1 MNRITT
7 SYIIGLIAV
16 SLAIGIAA
24 VIALKALTT
33 TEWMQDNR
41 HITTTIVG
49 ASIIAPWLVAIVR
62 MRRPA

>member
-7 SYIIGLIAV
+7 SYIIGLVAV

-33 TEWMQDNR
+33 NEWMRDNR
-41 HITTTIVG
+41 HAVTTIIG

>member
-1 MNRITT
+1 MKITT

-16 SLAIGIAA
+16 SVGIGIAA

-33 TEWMQDNR
+33 TEWMRDNR
-41 HITTTIVG
+41 HITTTIIG

>member
-7 SYIIGLIAV
+7 SYIIGLVAV
-16 SLAIGIAA
+16 SVGIGIAA

-33 TEWMQDNR
+33 PEWMQGNR
-41 HITTTIVG
+41 NITNVIVG

>member
-1 MNRITT
+1 MKITT
-7 SYIIGLIAV
+7 SYMIGLIAV
-16 SLAIGIAA
+16 SVGIGIAA

-33 TEWMQDNR
+33 AEWMRDNR
-41 HITTTIVG
+41 HITTTIIG